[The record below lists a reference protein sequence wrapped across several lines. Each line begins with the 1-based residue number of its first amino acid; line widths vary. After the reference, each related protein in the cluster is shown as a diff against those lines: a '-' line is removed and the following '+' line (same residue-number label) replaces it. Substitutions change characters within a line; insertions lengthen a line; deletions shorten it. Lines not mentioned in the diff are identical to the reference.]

1 MSSDNG
7 AMQQHASGEL
17 IAQLGSHHRGRVLE
31 HLRRLSERDLWLRF
45 GYAVTNDALR
55 AYVRKL
61 HFSRDAIFAIFD
73 EAADVLALG
82 HLGFN
87 KNTSSTTAEFGLSVL
102 PQARR
107 RGFGLRLLQRA
118 AVHARHRDATDLVM
132 TYVPDNDALK
142 SLAQRAGMQLVS
154 DVYEPRAFISLE
166 PPTAASLMDET
177 FSEMLAAID
186 LGFRVANADAAQ
198 HRSTS
203 A

>member
-1 MSSDNG
+1 L
-7 AMQQHASGEL
+7 A
-17 IAQLGSHHRGRVLE
+17 
-31 HLRRLSERDLWLRF
+31 HLFRLPERDLWLRF
-45 GYAVTNDALR
+45 GYAVTDDALR

-61 HFSRDAIFAIFD
+61 HFSRDAIFGIFD
-73 EAADVLALG
+73 EAADVLAVG

-118 AVHARHRDATDLVM
+118 AVHARNRGATYLVM

-154 DVYEPRAFISLE
+154 DPMSMSRARSSALSLQLRH
-166 PPTAASLMDET
+166 P
-177 FSEMLAAID
+177 
-186 LGFRVANADAAQ
+186 
-198 HRSTS
+198 
-203 A
+203 